1 MERICTEC
9 GGLVSGN
16 ARFCPVCGS
25 PMKSAVDLG
34 KQQSDI
40 PAGGLG
46 SGVAGNNA
54 NTGNSVGS
62 MSGYGAPQY
71 SNSGIPQIDSS
82 DHRSYNSTGFEFMST
97 GEWFLTIVVCTF
109 FGIVS
114 LILNIIWGFGSN
126 SCEPRRSYCKAMFFV
141 SIIQN
146 VLGLFLFGLLLGSL

>member
-1 MERICTEC
+1 MERICSEC
-9 GGLVSGN
+9 GALVSGN

-34 KQQSDI
+34 KQDDR
-40 PAGGLG
+40 PAGGGLG
-46 SGVAGNNA
+46 SASNGNS
-54 NTGNSVGS
+54 GNSVGS
-62 MSGYGAPQY
+62 VTGYGVPQY
-71 SNSGIPQIDSS
+71 SSSGIPQIDSS
-82 DHRSYNSTGFEFMST
+82 DNSKNHSTGYEFMST
-97 GEWFLTIVVCTF
+97 GEWILTIVVCTF

-146 VLGLFLFGLLLGSL
+146 VLGLFLVGLIMGIS